1 MNKLNKTQSVGAIV
15 VAAVGLALA
24 SSNAGAAAVTAGTT
38 EFSKQFTQRSAT
50 VGTTLTST
58 LPVQTVTTVVALQSG
73 DRMTINLG
81 GTAGAQFA
89 VTTNAAGFGALD
101 CAGAA
106 NWTFVS
112 GTATQRVF
120 QSDGADA
127 AGACTLT
134 GATITN
140 ASLGAAAA
148 GATVTLSATATRDV
162 TTVDSAPAVTVA
174 TVVDQFFATVVQ
186 GWNGIIDYA
195 ASDGRQFTN
204 PAADTIGATTTAAG
218 FPATVA
224 GIAVDDDVGVD
235 TLAVRVFNRSATTL
249 DDATLDTNTGLTI
262 TINGDFSALSN
273 TTADGCLLPG
283 TDGGNSITVLRQ
295 DGTTVAGSVT
305 STNCNSI
312 TVSLTQAQVAAVV
325 GDANHLMFI
334 RFNNN
339 TGVDTRKDLAVQTFT
354 GSASFSFIVASSAV
368 VQSDAETSFAPG
380 AHSASGS
387 RIFVPYVPVGS
398 TISQVVQLANN
409 SARTGTVTMTARNQ
423 AGTECTS
430 ANMGGRVA
438 IGANRITDL
447 GSMLAAG
454 IANCYAT
461 GSHKLYVVVTADVP
475 DTAIELYTSY
485 NVNGN
490 RVAVVNSSNGRQT
503 NAANVGGGNGSL

>member
-24 SSNAGAAAVTAGTT
+24 SSNVDAASVTAGTT

-58 LPVQTVTTVVALQSG
+58 LPVQTITTVVALQSG

-89 VTTNAAGFGALD
+89 VTTNAVGFGTLD

-106 NWTFVS
+106 TWTFVS

-140 ASLGAAAA
+140 ASLGAAAPA
-148 GATVTLSATATRDV
+148 STVTLSAVATRDV
-162 TTVDSAPAVTVA
+162 TTVDTAPAQTVA
-174 TVVDQFFATVVQ
+174 TVVDQFSASVALA
-186 GWNGIIDYA
+186 WNGVIDYV
-195 ASDGRQFTN
+195 STGTEGREFVA
-204 PAADTIGATTTAAG
+204 PAATAALG
-218 FPATVA
+218 TAPGLVIT
-224 GIAVDDDVGVD
+224 DSTQVD
-235 TLAVRVFNRSATTL
+235 TLAVLLADRAGTVLNA
-249 DDATLDTNTGLTI
+249 ATLDTTTGLTI
-262 TINGDFSALSN
+262 VINGDFSVLSN
-273 TTADGCLLPG
+273 TAADGCLLPG
-283 TDGGNSITVLRQ
+283 TNGGNSISVSSS
-295 DGTTVAGSVT
+295 AGAIGAVT
-305 STNCNSI
+305 STDCNSI
-312 TVSLTQAQVAAVV
+312 TVTLTGAQVATVLGTAS
-325 GDANHLMFI
+325 DLLLI
-334 RFNNN
+334 SFNVDN
-339 TGVDTRKDLAVQTFT
+339 TLATRKDIKWQVFT
-354 GSASFSFIVASSAV
+354 GSATFSYVVPSSAI

-380 AHSASGS
+380 AHTASGS
-387 RIFVPYVPVGS
+387 RVFVPYIPVGP
-398 TISQVVQLANN
+398 TISQVIQLANN

-423 AGTECTS
+423 LGTECTS
-430 ANMGGRVA
+430 PNMGGRVS

-447 GSMLAAG
+447 SAMLAAG

-461 GSHKLYVVVTADVP
+461 GSHKLYVVVTADIP
-475 DTAIELYTSY
+475 DAAAELYTSY

-490 RVAVVNSSNGRQT
+490 RVAVVNSSNGRAT
-503 NAANVGGGNGSL
+503 GVGNVGGGNGSL